1 MKTTGLK
8 KGQTVCAF
16 IRLISEKAL
25 TLSYQGMSIKVF
37 TPQTANYQIGQ
48 KLTVKIDRKSKKF
61 FIADI
66 VSIKTATDL
75 INAFP
80 IGSYLSGEIVEIIHG
95 NIVTI
100 NLLGISCKHMLIPGM
115 EIGQPVVCQI
125 RDFNPKNQDLIVSA
139 IGA

>member
-8 KGQTVCAF
+8 KEQTVCAF

-75 INAFP
+75 VQAFP
-80 IGSYLSGEIVEIIHG
+80 IGSYLSGNIVEITHG
-95 NIVTI
+95 NIATI
-100 NLLGISCKHMLIPGM
+100 DLLGISCKHILLPGM
-115 EIGQPVVCQI
+115 EIGQQIICQI